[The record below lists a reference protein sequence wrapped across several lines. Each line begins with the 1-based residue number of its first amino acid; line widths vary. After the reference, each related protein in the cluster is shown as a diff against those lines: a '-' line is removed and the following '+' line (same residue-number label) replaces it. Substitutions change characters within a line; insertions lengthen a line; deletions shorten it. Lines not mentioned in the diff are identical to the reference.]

1 MDERV
6 EELSMSYNPL
16 MILYLTMLLL
26 QTIHIFEEM
35 GFKAYEVVG
44 SLKKYLV
51 VASFLVIINYLP
63 LFLILQGFTIG
74 YYMGFLSSL
83 LAVGNGIIHVIGYL
97 RTKSFRGTVGA
108 GIFSGI
114 PLGIIGLL
122 VLIRLF
128 EFI

>member
-6 EELSMSYNPL
+6 EELSMSYDPL
-16 MILYLTMLLL
+16 VILYLTMLLL
-26 QTIHIFEEM
+26 QTIHIFEEI

>member
-1 MDERV
+1 
-6 EELSMSYNPL
+6 MSYNPL
-16 MILYLTMLLL
+16 VILYLTMLLL
-26 QTIHIFEEM
+26 QTIHIFEEI

-74 YYMGFLSSL
+74 YYLGFLSSL

>member
-16 MILYLTMLLL
+16 VILYLTMLLL
-26 QTIHIFEEM
+26 QTIHIFEEI

>member
-16 MILYLTMLLL
+16 VILYLTMLLL
-26 QTIHIFEEM
+26 QTIHIFEEI

-74 YYMGFLSSL
+74 YYLGFLSSL